1 MPTTSLQDRAPTGSD
16 ALWERAEPLARAQAL
31 IRRTGSGT
39 GGTVVIRGASGTGR
53 TALLHAIARSTELQG
68 TAVLRARCSVEE
80 TDVDFGAVL
89 QLFDGVPHTPAAGP
103 LAVDGECWG
112 GSLHG
117 DDLPSR
123 LWSTLQAQAAAGP
136 VLLAVDDVHLADA
149 VSRRWLAQ
157 VTRRLDRLP
166 VVLAV
171 TERWQY
177 DLVRPGPAFTD
188 VSCRP
193 SDEICLLAPLGP
205 AAAALLVR
213 SVLGDGVPRTLVEDC
228 VRAGGG
234 NPMLLHA
241 LLADLREITAGGA
254 LPGRLPGS
262 CADLHPGAYTGAVL
276 RWLDGAGPETADAV
290 RTFAELQDE
299 EDALG
304 LLVAASDV
312 DPSRVRGWTGELT
325 RQGLLRQDRQDGPP
339 VFAHPLLRE
348 AVGDSWDRHRRADV
362 HRRAAELLHH
372 RGDPEEAVVRHLL
385 SIPAVGTPWAA
396 DALVGAAAKAVRGGR
411 TQEAVAYLRRA
422 LQEPLTVVRRSEAL
436 IELGCLEVRDER
448 ASGVR
453 HLAEALRLQR
463 NAHGRVRAATAL
475 GTALV
480 ARGEVHTALDVLA
493 ELAEGFADSTDLA
506 HAVQAA
512 TALISS
518 HDGHS
523 WLRVVAELR
532 RADEQA
538 PDGIAPTAKA
548 LLTEHGATAGRL
560 SAAEVMERVRSLT
573 RTPLDPLLE
582 PYLYASAATL
592 AQWADELA
600 EADRLVARG
609 LATHRT
615 PQVLHPGHQSL
626 LSVAAESK
634 VMRGR
639 YGALLADTSLWEV
652 LPGNPA
658 APGTDSAHLR
668 AQAIIALTETGR
680 LAEAR
685 RLAYAVM
692 AGGAHGSWEWNEF
705 LYARGLLHMASE
717 EYDAALADLLEC
729 GRRQSAREV
738 ESPIV
743 TPWRSGAADCHV
755 ALGSPELAVPLARE
769 ELRLA
774 RVWGTP
780 RAVGRAL
787 RALGAALGGRYG
799 LELAEEAV
807 ELLRGHPE
815 PLPELV
821 PALLSLGQALQ
832 HSGQSR
838 RARAVLREATERAE
852 RTGAV
857 RLHVVAREALRDC
870 GARPQR
876 ARHTGATAL
885 TSSELRIAQL
895 AAAGHSN
902 IEIAEMLHLAVRTV
916 ETHLTHCYRK
926 LGIRRG
932 DLAAALGDTG
942 RPG

>member
-1 MPTTSLQDRAPTGSD
+1 MPSPALQDRAPASPTVP
-16 ALWERAEPLARAQAL
+16 WERAEPLTRARAL
-31 IRRTGSGT
+31 VRRAGAGA
-39 GGTVVIRGASGTGR
+39 GGTVVLRGASGSGR
-53 TALLHAIARSTELQG
+53 STALRALARDTERHG
-68 TAVLRARCSVEE
+68 TTVLRARCSVQEE
-80 TDVDFGAVL
+80 GVDFGVLL
-89 QLFDGVPHTPAAGP
+89 QLFDGLAPPGRPPAPDA
-103 LAVDGECWG
+103 WG

-117 DDLPSR
+117 ADLPSR
-123 LWSTLQAQAAAGP
+123 LWSLLRSRAASGP

-157 VTRRLDRLP
+157 VTHRLDRLP

-177 DLVRPGPAFTD
+177 DLVLPRPSFTD
-188 VSCRP
+188 ACRVP
-193 SDEICLLAPLGP
+193 ADEICLLAPLGVT
-205 AAAALLVR
+205 AARGLVR
-213 SVLGDGVPRTLVEDC
+213 SVLGDDAPHALTEEC
-228 VRAGGG
+228 VGAVGG

-241 LLADLREITAGGA
+241 LLTDLREMSAGGP
-254 LPGRLPGS
+254 LPDRLPGS
-262 CADLHPGAYTGAVL
+262 CADLHPGAFTCALL
-276 RWLDGAGPETADAV
+276 RWLHDAGAETADAV
-290 RTFAELQDE
+290 RTLAELQDE
-299 EDALG
+299 DDAPA
-304 LLVAASDV
+304 LLVAVTDV

-325 RQGLLRQDRQDGPP
+325 RQGLLRQDPHGGRP
-339 VFAHPLLRE
+339 VFSHPLVRG
-348 AVGDSWDRHRRADV
+348 AVRDTWDRHRRADV
-362 HRRAAELLHH
+362 RRRAAELLHH

-385 SIPAVGTPWAA
+385 PIPAVGAPWAA
-396 DALVGAAAKAVRGGR
+396 DALTGAAAKAVHDGR
-411 TQEAVAYLRRA
+411 AGEAITCLRRA
-422 LQEPLTVVRRSEAL
+422 LLEPLSDVRRSEAL
-436 IELGCLEVRDER
+436 IRLGCLEVRGER

-453 HLAEALRLQR
+453 HLAEALRLQHS
-463 NAHGRVRAATAL
+463 AGGRVRAATAL

-518 HDGHS
+518 HDGDS
-523 WLRVVAELR
+523 WLRVVGELR
-532 RADEQA
+532 RIEEQS
-538 PDGIAPTAKA
+538 PDGIAPTARA

-592 AQWADELA
+592 AQWADELP

-609 LATHRT
+609 LVACRT
-615 PQVLHPGHQSL
+615 PNLLHPGHQSL
-626 LSVAAESK
+626 LSVAAEAE

-639 YGALLADTSLWEV
+639 YAALLADTALWEV
-652 LPGNPA
+652 LPGNRA
-658 APGTDSAHLR
+658 APGTENAHLR

-685 RLAYAVM
+685 RLAHDVT

-705 LYARGLLHMASE
+705 LYARGLLHMASDE
-717 EYDAALADLLEC
+717 PGAALADLLEC

-743 TPWRSGAADCHV
+743 TPWRSAAADCHV
-755 ALGSPELAVPLARE
+755 ALGSPERAAALARE

-780 RAVGRAL
+780 RTVGRAL
-787 RALGAALGGRYG
+787 RALGVALGGRHG
-799 LELAEEAV
+799 LELVEEAT
-807 ELLRGHPE
+807 ELLRGSAE
-815 PLPELV
+815 PLPELL
-821 PALLSLGQALQ
+821 PALLSLGRSLHEA
-832 HSGQSR
+832 GQSR
-838 RARAVLREATERAE
+838 RARAVFREAVERAE

-857 RLHVVAREALRDC
+857 RMQLVARAALRDC
-870 GARPQR
+870 GARPRR
-876 ARHTGATAL
+876 ARHTGTTAL
-885 TSSELRIAQL
+885 TSSERRIAQL

-902 IEIAEMLHLAVRTV
+902 VEIAELLHLAVRTV

-932 DLAAALGDTG
+932 DLAVALGETDWTG
-942 RPG
+942 RTG